1 MHLFPKDYASEE
13 VRAALGDIGVDM
25 EGRSEDAREEMPRKG
40 RKEDFVYLED
50 REEED
55 AEEQHARGEEVSHSA
70 VIVVCVSEGFS
81 LLLSTRCHRLLM
93 FSRSTTR
100 RRRCRCLPS
109 LRYNPRER

>member
-25 EGRSEDAREEMPRKG
+25 EGRGEEAREEMPRKG

-55 AEEQHARGEEVSHSA
+55 AEEQQALEEEVSRSG
-70 VIVVCVSEGFS
+70 VIVICVSEGFLFCS
-81 LLLSTRCHRLLM
+81 
-93 FSRSTTR
+93 F
-100 RRRCRCLPS
+100 
-109 LRYNPRER
+109 